1 MRNKILAAAAA
12 AFIAS
17 TVMPYVASAG
27 PSPDRLRKDGEIKD
41 ATAANA
47 AVAKDEAKDAKK
59 QAHFAKKKAKAAHHK
74 AKVAAKKAHKADKD
88 SASAQ

>member
-17 TVMPYVASAG
+17 TVIPFAAGAG
-27 PSPDRLRKDGEIKD
+27 PTPDRLRKDGEIKD

-59 QAHFAKKKAKAAHHK
+59 QAHFAKKKAKVAHHK
-74 AKVAAKKAHKADKD
+74 AKAAAKAVHKADKD
-88 SASAQ
+88 ADAK